1 MNFNRWALP
10 VFVAVLTNMVACGG
24 GGGGGGAEGAS
35 PVASLAGTAAVGA
48 PLAGAEVTLKDANGK
63 TLSVT
68 ADANGSFVFSDISG
82 VVAPAMLKATG
93 TAGGETYTLYSL
105 ASTLPDKGASGVVN
119 VTPVTDGAVGQALG
133 TLSPEDAFNSATAI
147 KTIDLGKLA
156 QVKTKLVEAVKEV
169 LTALGND
176 ASKVDLFAT
185 PFKADNTGLD
195 KLLDLVTVQTLA
207 TATGS
212 DIRLVDKSSGK
223 ALTLKA
229 TDTVV
234 TPLPRPSNALVQLDT
249 STIKQLLVRFNGLTG
264 SKADI
269 QSEAMKDVIDPDFLA
284 EGLNRTAFQKN
295 LWVSETQ
302 NALNLKLLDYKIGA
316 CDASTKVC
324 QVTATVQDT
333 QGGKDTYPMPL
344 KLGSDGKWRF
354 YGDSSPFQFDL
365 KPVFLA
371 DYAVSGGIGTI
382 ALSTAGVNLFVPIQ
396 AGLTSV
402 SLSES
407 NDSGATWIKSF
418 GLRTKA
424 ACRVNYL
431 VLDDGNPTNCS
442 NLQAVTDEQAR
453 AANEKI
459 DQGLRKFKIE
469 GTDADGKKLSFEA
482 PSRLP
487 LFTQASAQAALS
499 RKKLGIDFSQWGGQS
514 VAFTGKPDY
523 VEFSVTLGSA
533 SGTSSW
539 VDEAVAILE
548 GSASVL
554 AANALCKQA
563 PTAPVNSPA
572 FPSCDQIYSVSTG
585 SITRMFLS
593 GRDPLGRGL
602 WLTYRSSGS
611 GGAPSIPSN

>member
-10 VFVAVLTNMVACGG
+10 LFVAVLTNMTACGG
-24 GGGGGGAEGAS
+24 GSGGGGAEGAS

-147 KTIDLGKLA
+147 KTIDLG
-156 QVKTKLVEAVKEV
+156 
-169 LTALGND
+169 
-176 ASKVDLFAT
+176 
-185 PFKADNTGLD
+185 
-195 KLLDLVTVQTLA
+195 
-207 TATGS
+207 
-212 DIRLVDKSSGK
+212 
-223 ALTLKA
+223 
-229 TDTVV
+229 
-234 TPLPRPSNALVQLDT
+234 
-249 STIKQLLVRFNGLTG
+249 
-264 SKADI
+264 
-269 QSEAMKDVIDPDFLA
+269 
-284 EGLNRTAFQKN
+284 
-295 LWVSETQ
+295 
-302 NALNLKLLDYKIGA
+302 
-316 CDASTKVC
+316 
-324 QVTATVQDT
+324 
-333 QGGKDTYPMPL
+333 
-344 KLGSDGKWRF
+344 
-354 YGDSSPFQFDL
+354 
-365 KPVFLA
+365 
-371 DYAVSGGIGTI
+371 
-382 ALSTAGVNLFVPIQ
+382 
-396 AGLTSV
+396 
-402 SLSES
+402 
-407 NDSGATWIKSF
+407 
-418 GLRTKA
+418 
-424 ACRVNYL
+424 
-431 VLDDGNPTNCS
+431 NPTNCS

-453 AANEKI
+453 VANEKI

-523 VEFSVTLGSA
+523 VEFSVTSGAA

-539 VDEAVAILE
+539 SDEAVAILE

-563 PTAPVNSPA
+563 PPAPVNSPA
-572 FPSCDQIYSVSTG
+572 SPSCDQIYSVSTG